1 MDIGKN
7 ITNLRKKHNLTQ
19 EELANI
25 INVSPKT
32 ISSYE
37 NNRSLPN
44 IEILILLAKVFNTN
58 INDILGMNE
67 NNTEEI
73 NKAYE
78 KKKFKDTIIYFIL
91 IFSIL
96 IVPIIFFW
104 YAGYISI
111 AAFAARLFIEPN
123 IDISNAARLTLNIY
137 NNLTIE
143 YIIYLLI
150 MFVNF
155 ILYKKRFK
163 KTLFIISNI
172 ITIIF
177 LAEIIYSR
185 FLNID
190 LFIFIFAGIF
200 GFISALKIIPRKK
213 TFL

>member
-7 ITNLRKKHNLTQ
+7 ITNLRKEHNLTQ

-44 IEILILLAKVFNTN
+44 IEILILLANVFNTN
-58 INDILGMNE
+58 INNILGLNE
-67 NNTEEI
+67 DNTEEI

-78 KKKFKDTIIYFIL
+78 KKKLKDTIIYFIL

-111 AAFAARLFIEPN
+111 AAFVARLFTEPTT
-123 IDISNAARLTLNIY
+123 DLVEAARLTLNIY
-137 NNLTIE
+137 NNFTIE
-143 YIIYLLI
+143 YIIYLIVMLI
-150 MFVNF
+150 NFVLF
-155 ILYKKRFK
+155 KKKFK
-163 KTLFIISNI
+163 KTLLVISSI
-172 ITIIF
+172 ITILF

-190 LFIFIFAGIF
+190 LFIFIFAGLF
-200 GFISALKIIPRKK
+200 GFISAFKIIPRKK
-213 TFL
+213 TSR

>member
-7 ITNLRKKHNLTQ
+7 ITNLRKEHNLTQ

-44 IEILILLAKVFNTN
+44 IEILILLAKSFNTN
-58 INDILGMNE
+58 INDILGINE
-67 NNTEEI
+67 DNIEEI

-78 KKKFKDTIIYFIL
+78 KKKLKDTIIYFIL

-111 AAFAARLFIEPN
+111 AAFVARLFTEPTT
-123 IDISNAARLTLNIY
+123 DLVEAARLTLNIY
-137 NNLTIE
+137 NNFTIE
-143 YIIYLLI
+143 YIIYLIVMLI
-150 MFVNF
+150 NFVLF
-155 ILYKKRFK
+155 KKKFK
-163 KTLFIISNI
+163 KTLFANSSF
-172 ITIIF
+172 ITILF

-190 LFIFIFAGIF
+190 LFIFIFAGLF
-200 GFISALKIIPRKK
+200 GFISAFKIIPRKK
-213 TFL
+213 TSR

>member
-7 ITNLRKKHNLTQ
+7 ITNLRKEHNLTQ

-58 INDILGMNE
+58 INDILGLTK

-78 KKKFKDTIIYFIL
+78 KKKFKDTIINFVL
-91 IFSIL
+91 MFSVL

-111 AAFAARLFIEPN
+111 AAFAARLFTEPN

-150 MFVNF
+150 MLINF
-155 ILYKKRFK
+155 ILYKKKFK
-163 KTLFIISNI
+163 KTLYIISSI
-172 ITIIF
+172 ITIIA

-213 TFL
+213 TSP

>member
-78 KKKFKDTIIYFIL
+78 KKKLKDTIINFIL

-104 YAGYISI
+104 YAGYVSI
-111 AAFAARLFIEPN
+111 AAFAARLFTEPN
-123 IDISNAARLTLNIY
+123 IDISNVARLTLNIY

-163 KTLFIISNI
+163 KTLFVISSI

-200 GFISALKIIPRKK
+200 GFISALKIIPLKK

>member
-7 ITNLRKKHNLTQ
+7 ITNLRKEHNLTQ

-44 IEILILLAKVFNTN
+44 IEILILLAKSFNTN
-58 INDILGMNE
+58 INDILGINE
-67 NNTEEI
+67 DNIEEI

-78 KKKFKDTIIYFIL
+78 KKKLKDTIIYFIL

-111 AAFAARLFIEPN
+111 AAFVARLFTEPTT
-123 IDISNAARLTLNIY
+123 DLVEAARLTLNIY
-137 NNLTIE
+137 NNFTIE
-143 YIIYLLI
+143 YIIYLIVMLI
-150 MFVNF
+150 NFVLF
-155 ILYKKRFK
+155 KKKFK
-163 KTLFIISNI
+163 KTLFANSSF
-172 ITIIF
+172 ITILF

-190 LFIFIFAGIF
+190 LFIFIFAGLF
-200 GFISALKIIPRKK
+200 GFISAFKIIPRKK
-213 TFL
+213 TSH